1 MRLSSKRGQRRL
13 SGNSRILRPPMTK
26 GLSRSENIINNG
38 TDCWVGENSEKRGR
52 LSMRREVFLLWGA
65 VFLSGCISISSGER
79 TVTEA
84 PATTPTLGQ
93 QLQDLKSD
101 YERGL
106 ISEREYN
113 QRRER
118 LLGK

>member
-1 MRLSSKRGQRRL
+1 V
-13 SGNSRILRPPMTK
+13 RIK
-26 GLSRSENIINNG
+26 KNA
-38 TDCWVGENSEKRGR
+38 GEA
-52 LSMRREVFLLWGA
+52 LSMRKEIFLMWGA

-79 TVTEA
+79 TVTDA
-84 PATTPTLGQ
+84 PATTPTTGE

-118 LLGK
+118 LLGR